1 MTGFLAALGTKAAE
15 RWLALLA
22 LPGALFL
29 GFATATWIMRR
40 AGAGLFDVTP
50 VADAAGQLA
59 RTDRPTGPLFLLA
72 GAVLVGAAGVG
83 LAAHG
88 LGGLVQRF
96 WFAARLGPLGRML
109 TARRRTEWLNA
120 DRDYWEAVRF
130 RCQHPHDTTAD
141 PNRALAA
148 RNRICLVRPDRPM
161 WMTDRIRAAGERVY
175 HAYGLDL
182 GSLWPRLWLSVPDPV
197 RAELIAAK
205 TRLADDARLC
215 AWGLL
220 YLVPALWW
228 WPSLLIAAATCT
240 VSWRRARISCDVLS
254 DLVESGVDLYAG
266 DLAQRLG
273 VATPDGLTREAGRE
287 LTERIRK
294 DS

>member
-29 GFATATWIMRR
+29 GFATASWIMRR
-40 AGAGLFDVTP
+40 AGAWLFDVTP
-50 VADAAGQLA
+50 VADVAGQLA
-59 RTDRPTGPLFLLA
+59 RTDRPAGPLFLLTV
-72 GAVLVGAAGVG
+72 AVLVGAAGVG

-96 WFAARLGPLGRML
+96 WFATRLGPLGRML
-109 TARRRTEWLNA
+109 TAHRLSKWLNA
-120 DRDYWEAVRF
+120 DLAHEKAVISWY
-130 RCQHPHDTTAD
+130 QDPHDTTAD

-161 WMTDRIRAAGERVY
+161 WMADRIRAAGERV
-175 HAYGLDL
+175 HHTYGLDL

-197 RAELIAAK
+197 RAELIAAR

-228 WPSLLIAAATCT
+228 WPSLLIAAVTCT
-240 VSWRRARISCDVLS
+240 VSWRRARVSCDALS
-254 DLVESGVDLYAG
+254 DFVESGVDLYAG

-287 LTERIRK
+287 LTARIRK